1 MTVDF
6 TFAHDGQRW
15 RVCRVFHAN
24 TTPSS
29 HLLQNVDTG
38 ERIDNKRAVNRR
50 IEALLQ
56 LTFDSFI
63 TAVLLPQGKFD
74 RLLTATG
81 AERTGLLKSIFG
93 VQAIEAVRDR
103 ASRHR
108 DQLNELIHQAEL
120 TRHSLLKDPTGTA
133 GGSRSGC

>member
-15 RVCRVFHAN
+15 RVRRVFHAN

-29 HLLQNVDTG
+29 HLLQNLDTG
-38 ERIDNKRAVNRR
+38 EQVDNKRAVNHR

-56 LTFDSFI
+56 LRFDSFI

-81 AERTGLLKSIFG
+81 SRAHRPAQGHLRRAGDRNRARPRQPSPRPAERADSPG
-93 VQAIEAVRDR
+93 
-103 ASRHR
+103 
-108 DQLNELIHQAEL
+108 
-120 TRHSLLKDPTGTA
+120 
-133 GGSRSGC
+133 

>member
-1 MTVDF
+1 MAEGAAQMTVDF

-15 RVCRVFHAN
+15 RVRRVFHAN

-29 HLLQNVDTG
+29 HLLENLDTG
-38 ERIDNKRAVNRR
+38 EQTDSKRAVNRK

-56 LTFDSFI
+56 LTFDSFT

-93 VQAIEAVRDR
+93 VQAIETMRDPRQPPPRPADR
-103 ASRHR
+103 A
-108 DQLNELIHQAEL
+108 
-120 TRHSLLKDPTGTA
+120 DPPGRTGPPRPA
-133 GGSRSGC
+133 G